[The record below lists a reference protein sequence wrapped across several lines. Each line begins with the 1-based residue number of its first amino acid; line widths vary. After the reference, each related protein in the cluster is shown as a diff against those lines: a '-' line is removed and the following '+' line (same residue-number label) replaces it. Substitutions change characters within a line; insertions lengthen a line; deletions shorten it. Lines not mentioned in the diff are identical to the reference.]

1 MHSEGQRLREKFLE
15 LLEDGNYLTDEEKQ
29 HQMLAACGKL
39 WNCTD
44 VMPSDVREE
53 LDDTF
58 EYYFHTYRRNTVF
71 TYAQASRRLRAILK
85 NPESYRNRWSLA

>member
-1 MHSEGQRLREKFLE
+1 MHSTEHLREQFLKLVE
-15 LLEDGNYLTDEEKQ
+15 QDDYLESIKNRLSMME
-29 HQMLAACGKL
+29 ACGRL

-44 VMPSDVREE
+44 VIPSYIRDE